1 MKAFAKN
8 NLYFWIVIFTGLF
21 SRVLISQ
28 QGYNF
33 DFESYR
39 LVTDLFQNGEDF
51 YITGRY
57 NYAPVW
63 IHILNFLD
71 SLPDFN
77 LDSFDPLRIKVVLLL
92 SFVDLFIFFLL
103 RREHSFLIAT
113 FFFLNPISIFI
124 TGFHNQFDNLAV
136 LVGFIAILMYEKNNK
151 NFGFFICCIL
161 LGLSLCIKHVL
172 FFIPIWLA
180 FKERNFLKKVLII
193 FIPYML
199 FLTSFVFYIPEHFD
213 SILKNVFQYSSFNNG
228 PFWNIYVP
236 YVVKFFIPIKILF
249 IASLFLFGLFIK
261 NRSLKDIFYF
271 YLLAVVVFSSAASNQ
286 YFAIPLIAI
295 VIFWNRFYAAY
306 TLVCVLLFLIDE
318 SSLKIGWLVNLF
330 NWDFTYSRYLYHVII
345 FVLSIGFLETLISKK
360 KLNRIFSK
368 IFEIIKLVLLNLKEQ
383 FTINRNK

>member
-151 NFGFFICCIL
+151 NFGFFICCTL

-318 SSLKIGWLVNLF
+318 SSLKISWLVNLF

>member
-151 NFGFFICCIL
+151 NFGFFICCTL

>member
-1 MKAFAKN
+1 MKAFAEN

-151 NFGFFICCIL
+151 NFGFFICCTL

-236 YVVKFFIPIKILF
+236 YVLKFFIPIKILF

>member
-151 NFGFFICCIL
+151 NFGFFICCTL

-193 FIPYML
+193 FIPYIL

>member
-151 NFGFFICCIL
+151 NFGFFICCTL

-318 SSLKIGWLVNLF
+318 SSLKIDWLVNLF

-345 FVLSIGFLETLISKK
+345 FVLSIGFLETLIGKK

>member
-151 NFGFFICCIL
+151 NFGFFICCTL

-318 SSLKIGWLVNLF
+318 SSLKIDWLVNLF

>member
-151 NFGFFICCIL
+151 NFGFFICCTL

-330 NWDFTYSRYLYHVII
+330 NWDFTFSRYLYHVII

>member
-1 MKAFAKN
+1 MKAFAQN

-151 NFGFFICCIL
+151 NFGFFICCTL

-330 NWDFTYSRYLYHVII
+330 NWDFTFSRYLYHVII
-345 FVLSIGFLETLISKK
+345 FVLSIGFLETLIGKK

>member
-151 NFGFFICCIL
+151 NFGFFICCTL

-318 SSLKIGWLVNLF
+318 SSLKIDWIVNLF

>member
-151 NFGFFICCIL
+151 NFGFFICCTL

-236 YVVKFFIPIKILF
+236 YVLKFFIPIKILF

-306 TLVCVLLFLIDE
+306 TLVCVILFLIDE

>member
-151 NFGFFICCIL
+151 NFGFFICCTL

-236 YVVKFFIPIKILF
+236 YVLKFFIPIKILF

>member
-151 NFGFFICCIL
+151 NFGFFICCTL

-180 FKERNFLKKVLII
+180 FKERNFLKKLLII

-236 YVVKFFIPIKILF
+236 YVLKFFIPIKILF

-261 NRSLKDIFYF
+261 QIL
-271 YLLAVVVFSSAASNQ
+271 
-286 YFAIPLIAI
+286 
-295 VIFWNRFYAAY
+295 
-306 TLVCVLLFLIDE
+306 
-318 SSLKIGWLVNLF
+318 
-330 NWDFTYSRYLYHVII
+330 
-345 FVLSIGFLETLISKK
+345 
-360 KLNRIFSK
+360 
-368 IFEIIKLVLLNLKEQ
+368 
-383 FTINRNK
+383 

>member
-151 NFGFFICCIL
+151 NFGFFICCTL

-236 YVVKFFIPIKILF
+236 YVLKFFIPIKILF

-306 TLVCVLLFLIDE
+306 TLVCVILFLIDE

-360 KLNRIFSK
+360 KLNLIFSK